1 MSHLFLSLFLLLSA
15 PASMENPA
23 SLPASES
30 LIVVVNTAD
39 WCPVCQKNGP
49 RVEKELLSEF
59 MKDDAY
65 TIVINNLSTDDTKA
79 MAQEKLAAL
88 GLATFSEE
96 HNGTGKIYFIHPE
109 SKEIIEGISVRKS
122 TEKIRA
128 AFEEALATL

>member
-1 MSHLFLSLFLLLSA
+1 
-15 PASMENPA
+15 
-23 SLPASES
+23 
-30 LIVVVNTAD
+30 
-39 WCPVCQKNGP
+39 
-49 RVEKELLSEF
+49 
-59 MKDDAY
+59 
-65 TIVINNLSTDDTKA
+65 